1 MEIQGKII
9 EVQPVVSGTSERTGR
24 EWSRQ
29 TAVLET
35 QEQYSRQIA
44 FDVTGADRIAHFA
57 LQVGDVVTIDFDIA
71 SRKYNDRWFTS
82 VSAWGCTKQAVNAPQ
97 TLFPEPV
104 AQSPTSQVSTQQSA
118 PNVPEMQ
125 GDDLPF

>member
-35 QEQYSRQIA
+35 QEQYPRQIA
-44 FDVTGADRIAHFA
+44 FDVNSRERIEHFS
-57 LQVGDVVTIDFDIA
+57 LHVGDEVRVDIDLS

-82 VSAWGCTKQAVNAPQ
+82 VSAWGCTKLAVSPFCVGTQQANAP
-97 TLFPEPV
+97 EV
-104 AQSPTSQVSTQQSA
+104 VQQSTLHVSA
-118 PNVPEMQ
+118 AQ
-125 GDDLPF
+125 GAENDLPF